1 MTDIMKMVK
10 SLKDSDRL
18 IKRVTQTIE
27 NETSEQTSA
36 FTDILL
42 YTLGANLQEN
52 TLEGKRV
59 IREVKRVIKAG

>member
-18 IKRVTQTIE
+18 IKGVTQTIE

>member
-18 IKRVTQTIE
+18 IKGVTQTIE

-42 YTLGANLQEN
+42 YTLGANLLEN

-59 IREVKRVIKAG
+59 IREVKRVIKGG

>member
-10 SLKDSDRL
+10 SLRDSDRL
-18 IKRVTQTIE
+18 IKGVTETIE
-27 NETSEQTSA
+27 NETSEQTNA
-36 FTDILL
+36 FIYILL
-42 YTLGANLQEN
+42 YTLGVNLLEN

>member
-10 SLKDSDRL
+10 SLRDSDRL
-18 IKRVTQTIE
+18 IKGVTETIE
-27 NETSEQTSA
+27 NETSEQTNA
-36 FTDILL
+36 FIDILL
-42 YTLGANLQEN
+42 YTLGVNLLEN